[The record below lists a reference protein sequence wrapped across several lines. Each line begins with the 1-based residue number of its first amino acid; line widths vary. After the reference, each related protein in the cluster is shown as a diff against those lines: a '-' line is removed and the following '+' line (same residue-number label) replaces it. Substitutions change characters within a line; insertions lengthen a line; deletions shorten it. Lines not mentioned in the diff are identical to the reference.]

1 MTKKDLTT
9 KIAEKLGLNLAAVTP
24 IVEQMLTEIQN
35 SVAQGET
42 IYLRGF
48 GSFYRKHVKA
58 RKGRDIKRRITI
70 ELPATTRPAF
80 KVSKEFV
87 KYVKEGGE
95 G

>member
-9 KIAEKLGLNLAAVTP
+9 KIAVKLGLNVVDVTP
-24 IVEQMLTEIQN
+24 IVEQMLQEIKIG
-35 SVAQGET
+35 VAEGET

-48 GSFYRKHVKA
+48 GTFSPKRIEA
-58 RKGRDIKRRITI
+58 RKGRDIGRNLVID
-70 ELPATTRPAF
+70 LPATIRPTF

-87 KYVKEGGE
+87 KFVKEGGE

>member
-1 MTKKDLTT
+1 MTKKDLTI
-9 KIAEKLGLNLAAVTP
+9 KIAEKMGLNLSAVTP
-24 IVEQMLTEIQN
+24 IVEHLLTEIQN

-48 GSFYRKHVKA
+48 GNFYLKHVKA
-58 RKGRDIKRRITI
+58 RKGRDIKRRTTI